1 MTTLTNPLNFNRHD
15 FDMAMIVTRREV
27 RDSFRD
33 WRIII
38 PIIILTLVFPALAN
52 FVASYLLD
60 FTKQYGAE
68 LISERLVPFLL
79 LVVGFFPMSFSLV
92 IALETFVGEKERK
105 SLEPLL
111 ATPLTN
117 KQLYLG
123 KMLAAIIPPMSTS
136 YLGIAVYAVGLT
148 LTIGWV
154 IPTQL
159 FIQIIILSTIQGVI
173 MVAGAVIVSCQTTS
187 VRAANLLASF
197 IIVPIAM
204 LLQFEAVVMFW
215 GNYPG
220 LWWLIIALLVTA
232 VLLIRMGLHIFNRE
246 ELLGRDID
254 QLRLR
259 WIFGLAWNRF
269 TGRKA
274 DGRYPSV
281 ISWYRETFA
290 ILKSLRQPIS
300 LLLIAFIGAIL
311 FGAFLTQIYPLPP
324 AIQTRLT
331 GDMMAENISSMGPLL
346 PKLPPLIF
354 FQNIRVIALQGI
366 LGIFTLG
373 ITDVIIFMFPW
384 ALIGFLGGQLQLV
397 GGNPYLFFAAA
408 VLPHALI
415 ELPALLLSSAAILRW
430 HATLLAP
437 PPDKTVSESWLVA
450 GADFGRILLGFVIP
464 MLILSAFIEAN
475 ITPWVLSQVYAG
487 G

>member
-1 MTTLTNPLNFNRHD
+1 LNFTEQ
-15 FDMAMIVTRREV
+15 F
-27 RDSFRD
+27 
-33 WRIII
+33 
-38 PIIILTLVFPALAN
+38 
-52 FVASYLLD
+52 
-60 FTKQYGAE
+60 GAE

-136 YLGIAVYAVGLT
+136 YLGIAVYVIGLT

-154 IPTQL
+154 IPTEL
-159 FIQIIILSTIQGVI
+159 FIQIILLSTIQGII

-220 LWWLIIALLVTA
+220 LWWLIVALLVTA
-232 VLLIRMGLHIFNRE
+232 VILVRMGLHIFNRE

-259 WIFGLAWNRF
+259 WIFGLAWTRF
-269 TGRKA
+269 TGRLA
-274 DGRYPSV
+274 DGRYPSL
-281 ISWYRETFA
+281 IAWYRETFA
-290 ILKSLRQPIS
+290 ILKTLRHPIV
-300 LLLIAFIGAIL
+300 LLLIALVGAIF
-311 FGAFLTQIYPLPP
+311 FGIFLTQLYPLPP
-324 AIQTRLT
+324 AIQARLT
-331 GDMMAENISSMGPLL
+331 GDMMTENISNMSVIL
-346 PKLPPLIF
+346 PDLPPLIF
-354 FQNIRVIALQGI
+354 FQNIRVVALQGI

-373 ITDVIIFMFPW
+373 ISDVIIFMFPW
-384 ALIGFLGGQLQLV
+384 ALIGFLGGQLGLV
-397 GGNPYLFFAAA
+397 GGNPDLFFAAA

-415 ELPALLLSSAAILRW
+415 ELPAILLSTAAILRW

-437 PPDKTVSESWLVA
+437 PPDKSVSESWLLA
-450 GADFGRILLGFVIP
+450 GADFGRIFIGLVVPLLLISSFV
-464 MLILSAFIEAN
+464 EAN
-475 ITPWVLSQVYAG
+475 ITPWVLSQVYNG